1 MHIDNVIFLILSKNA
16 YTKFS
21 EGPVSPSTTAAA
33 LMVNSVVAVP
43 VSDTINID
51 CFGRCKEGNKEPP
64 ILFYKVFNFLQIGI
78 AIFYS
83 KLIYRLQLIRIF
95 LNSPDFNRA

>member
-1 MHIDNVIFLILSKNA
+1 MYLTPSVLRIVPLRCYFRIFIIS
-16 YTKFS
+16 S
-21 EGPVSPSTTAAA
+21 STT
-33 LMVNSVVAVP
+33 SVYFPCAI
-43 VSDTINID
+43 SL
-51 CFGRCKEGNKEPP
+51 FLKEGNKEPP

-78 AIFYS
+78 AVFYS